1 MRNKRRGLSLTEV
14 IIALAIAIMVMVPV
28 TSMFSTSGNQVQ
40 KSRNFSF
47 AAALARRI
55 SQHIMAM
62 PFEDIAEVPLPG
74 QSLHDSADDPYFSPV
89 INFSDN
95 QSGIKRIKAGEMPAL
110 YDFLVMNDFKYSLS
124 VSNVSFGAGDE
135 IKSVAIMITWK
146 EAGRDMIYRTH
157 VYVSS
162 V

>member
-1 MRNKRRGLSLTEV
+1 MNRRALSLTEV
-14 IIALAIAIMVMVPV
+14 MIALTIAVMVMVPV
-28 TSMFSTSGNQVQ
+28 SSMFSTSGGQVM

-55 SQHIMAM
+55 SQHLMAM
-62 PFEDIAEVPLPG
+62 PFSDINDVPLPG
-74 QSLHDSADDPYFSPV
+74 LSLHNATGEIFFNPLL
-89 INFSDN
+89 NFSGS
-95 QSGIKRIKAGEMPAL
+95 QSGVKKITKTDLPTL
-110 YDFLVMNDFKYSLS
+110 YDFLVQNDFKYSLS
-124 VSNVSFGAGDE
+124 VSNVSFGDGDE
-135 IKSVAIMITWK
+135 IKSIAIMITWK

>member
-1 MRNKRRGLSLTEV
+1 MKRTGLSLSEV
-14 IIALAIAIMVMVPV
+14 IIALAIAVMVMVPV
-28 TSMFSTSGNQVQ
+28 TSMFSTSGQQVQ

-55 SQHIMAM
+55 SQHLMII
-62 PFEDIAEVPLPG
+62 PFDDIVEVPLPG
-74 QSLHDSADDPYFSPV
+74 QSIHDAPDDSYFSPLM
-89 INFSDN
+89 NFSDD
-95 QSGIKRIKAGEMPAL
+95 QSGVKRIKAAEMPAL
-110 YDFLVMNDFKYSLS
+110 YNFLVMNDFKYSLS
-124 VSNVSFGAGDE
+124 VSNVSFGVGDE

-146 EAGRDMIYRTH
+146 ESGRDMIYRTH

>member
-1 MRNKRRGLSLTEV
+1 MKRRALSLTEV
-14 IIALAIAIMVMVPV
+14 ILALAIAVMVMVPV
-28 TSMFSTSGNQVQ
+28 TSMFSTSGQQVQ

-55 SQHIMAM
+55 SQHLLVM
-62 PFEDIAEVPLPG
+62 PFDEINEVPLPG
-74 QSLHDSADDPYFSPV
+74 VAIHDTPDDAFFNPLM
-89 INFSDN
+89 NFSDT
-95 QSGIKRIKAGEMPAL
+95 QSGLQRVTEVDTPVL
-110 YDFLVMNDFKYSLS
+110 YGFLVQNDFKYALS
-124 VSNVSFGAGDE
+124 VSNVSFGTGDE
-135 IKSVAIMITWK
+135 IKSISILITWK

>member
-1 MRNKRRGLSLTEV
+1 MTKRALSLTE
-14 IIALAIAIMVMVPV
+14 IMIAISIAVMVMVPV
-28 TSMFSTSGNQVQ
+28 TSMFSTSGQQVQ

-47 AAALARRI
+47 AAGLARRI
-55 SQHIMAM
+55 SQHLLIMA
-62 PFEDIAEVPLPG
+62 FDDIVEVPLPG
-74 QSLHDSADDPYFSPV
+74 QIICDAPDNDFFSPM
-89 INFSDN
+89 INFASD
-95 QSGIKRIKAGEMPAL
+95 QSGIKRIKKADLPVL
-110 YDFLVMNDFKYSLS
+110 YDFLDLNGFRYSLS

-146 EAGRDMIYRTH
+146 EAGKDLIYRTH

>member
-1 MRNKRRGLSLTEV
+1 MNRHALSLTEV
-14 IIALAIAIMVMVPV
+14 MIALTIAVMVMVPV
-28 TSMFSTSGNQVQ
+28 SSMFSTSGNQVL

-55 SQHIMAM
+55 SQHLMIM
-62 PFEDIAEVPLPG
+62 PFSDILDVPLPG
-74 QSLHDSADDPYFSPV
+74 KPLHGVDNDDFFNPLL
-89 INFSDN
+89 NFSGS
-95 QSGIKRIKAGEMPAL
+95 QSGVKKISVADTPDL
-110 YDFLVMNDFKYSLS
+110 YEYLEQHDFKYSLS

-135 IKSVAIMITWK
+135 IKSIAIMITWK